1 MLCLIEIL
9 KKKKKK
15 SFTNERIGSSLMLF
29 LPEILYLTLF
39 LVIYL
44 LFILQDCDEMLFLK
58 AAFLNP

>member
-9 KKKKKK
+9 KKKKK